1 MDWLWEIYFYTSVL
15 QMELSFR
22 SSGEG
27 KGDCSRLFQEAGKK
41 KFQENLITGL
51 LLGGFQLVGLVKEIW
66 WQKYNP

>member
-1 MDWLWEIYFYTSVL
+1 
-15 QMELSFR
+15 MELSFR

-51 LLGGFQLVGLVKEIW
+51 LLGGFQLVGLVKEI
-66 WQKYNP
+66 